1 MRQIIKQLSG
11 NQPSVTASTKEKVG
25 WMKGIIRAGK
35 EWFNGE
41 MADTGTSK
49 ILATHM
55 ISNALGEG
63 IEETAEEALADI
75 SKVLANGVYWATGSK
90 THLRP
95 TWEDEEGNLNIMHT
109 LSDYALNFVGGV
121 IGGGL
126 GNLLPAYREA
136 SRIKNLHDKNSAYQ
150 ELLYYLREGKGD
162 EIKQIASKMQ
172 LGNKDLSIFR
182 NEDGYLPAQKG
193 DNQDLSAKVQFNA
206 YIDKLQE
213 ILDLEKDVVKSDSEI
228 RMDLILKDLRF

>member
-11 NQPSVTASTKEKVG
+11 NQPSVTAPTKEKVG

-95 TWEDEEGNLNIMHT
+95 TWEDEEGNINIMHT

-136 SRIKNLHDKNSAYQ
+136 SRIKNLHDKNSAY
-150 ELLYYLREGKGD
+150 
-162 EIKQIASKMQ
+162 
-172 LGNKDLSIFR
+172 
-182 NEDGYLPAQKG
+182 
-193 DNQDLSAKVQFNA
+193 
-206 YIDKLQE
+206 
-213 ILDLEKDVVKSDSEI
+213 
-228 RMDLILKDLRF
+228 